1 MQRAPTRI
9 SSPPLATMS
18 AREARRLDATLRQ
31 AQVPGMRAAAKI
43 ESAAF
48 ATHVALSHA
57 GMLSASEANML
68 TMAPLGEARYRAI
81 VDSFAGYAVREIS
94 LLAFR

>member
-1 MQRAPTRI
+1 MSLPITTTPA
-9 SSPPLATMS
+9 ATMP

-57 GMLSASEANML
+57 ALLSAAEANLL

-81 VDSFAGYAVREIS
+81 VDSFAGLACHELS

>member
-1 MQRAPTRI
+1 MQRAPMRTPA
-9 SSPPLATMS
+9 PPLAAMS
-18 AREARRLDATLRQ
+18 AREARRLDSTLRQ

-57 GMLSASEANML
+57 GMLSASEANLL
-68 TMAPLGEARYRAI
+68 TMAPLGEGRYRAI
-81 VDSFAGYAVREIS
+81 VDSFAGYACQEIS